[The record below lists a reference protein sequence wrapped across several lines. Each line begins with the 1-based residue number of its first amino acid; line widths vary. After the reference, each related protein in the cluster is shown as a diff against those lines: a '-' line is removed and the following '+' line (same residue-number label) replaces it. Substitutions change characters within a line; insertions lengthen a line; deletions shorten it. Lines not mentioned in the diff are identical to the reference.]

1 MLSPRPHVVIL
12 VALLGVAL
20 AGCPRPGGTLQ
31 PRSRFDAPTGGD
43 PKAKARFED
52 ARARFE
58 RQDATA
64 GAELAAIA
72 RDFPQDPVAPVAT
85 LYAGMDAWRRGD
97 AAATAQLLA
106 PLDEKPGLPED
117 VAVRVRWTLG
127 LAEVR
132 LGKRPEAVRH
142 LSGFVDKVEGDEA
155 VELYGA
161 LSEATGADPVLD
173 GRAALRYTSR
183 FHEAGRPAEKAWAE
197 ARLAALVA
205 GLPSTELEAA
215 WDEVD
220 HDGPAAAY
228 LGRRLASEAKDRASA
243 QRWLDGSA
251 GARSAYG
258 VDAPTGGAE
267 DPALVGAILPLT
279 GKRRL
284 VGEAA
289 LKGLAAA
296 AGTYGALEAER
307 GGMAAF
313 TLVVEDAA
321 AAPAD
326 ALAGLAERGAI
337 GVVGPVTRDAAE
349 EAARRAE
356 SLGVPMISL
365 DVGEEALGQGAP
377 HVFRIAV
384 SVEARAR
391 QLARALSRRGAKTA
405 AILAPELGYGER
417 AGRAFEEEWLKL
429 GGKIATR
436 VTYAKDA
443 TSFVPQVKKLGASTF
458 DAIFIPDQADRVELI
473 APQLA
478 SEGLMVGSTLAR
490 KPKRGRPVL
499 LASTAEALA
508 PKFLRG
514 SGRYTEGAL
523 FAPGYYPDDLDPVS
537 APFVALYRA
546 AHGEEP
552 TYLAAYAWDA
562 ALVLRKAVD
571 GGARTRREVVNEI
584 AASEVRGLTG
594 TIKWDTTRQRADGGL
609 VYQVVP
615 ASAGAYAIRV
625 LAP

>member
-1 MLSPRPHVVIL
+1 MRPTL
-12 VALLGVAL
+12 RRAAALFALGFVL
-20 AGCPRPGGTLQ
+20 AACPRPGGTLQ
-31 PRSRFDAPTGGD
+31 PRSRFDAPQGGD
-43 PKAKARFED
+43 PRAKARFED

-58 RQDATA
+58 RQDAA
-64 GAELAAIA
+64 VGAELAAIA

-106 PLDEKPGLPED
+106 PLDEKPGLAED

-132 LGKRPEAVRH
+132 LGKRAEAVRH
-142 LSGFVDKVEGDEA
+142 LGGFVDKVEGDEA

-197 ARLAALVA
+197 TRIGALVA
-205 GLPSTELEAA
+205 GLPSSELESA

-228 LGRRLASEAKDRASA
+228 IGRRLAAEAKDRAVA

-251 GARSAYG
+251 SARAAYG
-258 VDAPTGGAE
+258 IDVPKGTE

-296 AGTYGALEAER
+296 AGTYGALEPER
-307 GGMAAF
+307 GGMGAF
-313 TLVVEDAA
+313 TLAVEDAA
-321 AAPAD
+321 ASPAD

-356 SLGVPMISL
+356 ALGVPMISL

-391 QLARALSRRGAKTA
+391 QLARALKQRGATSA

-417 AGRAFEEEWLKL
+417 ASRAFEEEWLKL
-429 GGKIATR
+429 GGTIATR
-436 VTYAKDA
+436 VTYTKDA
-443 TSFVPQVKKLGASTF
+443 TSFVAQVKKLGAAPF
-458 DAIFIPDQADRVELI
+458 HAVFIPDQADRLELI

-478 SEGLMVGSTLAR
+478 AEGLMVGATLGR
-490 KPKRGRPVL
+490 KLNRGRPIL
-499 LASTAEALA
+499 LASTAEALS

-514 SGRYTEGAL
+514 SGRYTSGAL

-571 GGARTRREVVNEI
+571 GGARSRREVVTEI
-584 AASEVRGLTG
+584 ASSEVRGLTG

-615 ASAGAYAIRV
+615 ATAGAFAIRV
-625 LAP
+625 LVP